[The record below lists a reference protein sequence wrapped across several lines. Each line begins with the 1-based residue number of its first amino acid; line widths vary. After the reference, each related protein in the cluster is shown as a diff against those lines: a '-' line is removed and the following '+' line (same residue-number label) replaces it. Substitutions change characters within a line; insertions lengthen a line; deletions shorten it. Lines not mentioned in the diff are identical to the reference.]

1 MLGKNRRK
9 KVRKNVFYIHTNIV
23 TKNWG
28 EINARNNF
36 SRNTRM
42 VKAKMLGKKSSKN
55 VRKSFIYIP
64 TNMVTKKWGKNCGKQ
79 FFQKHTNSVSIKWEK
94 NRRKKV
100 RKKVFLY
107 LHEYR
112 DQKLGGGEINA
123 RNNLSRN
130 TNIASKKCCEKMV
143 A

>member
-1 MLGKNRRK
+1 MVGAKMLRK
-9 KVRKNVFYIHTNIV
+9 KSLQKRAKKRFLYSHEYRDEKI
-23 TKNWG
+23 G
-28 EINARNNF
+28 GLNARNNF

-112 DQKLGGGEINA
+112 DQKLGGG
-123 RNNLSRN
+123 
-130 TNIASKKCCEKMV
+130 K
-143 A
+143 